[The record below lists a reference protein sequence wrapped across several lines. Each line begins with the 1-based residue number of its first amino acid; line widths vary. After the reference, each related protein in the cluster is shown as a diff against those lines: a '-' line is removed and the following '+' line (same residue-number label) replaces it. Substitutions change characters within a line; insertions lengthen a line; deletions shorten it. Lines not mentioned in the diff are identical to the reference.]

1 MADFFLVSI
10 VGNAKRWEVDMSAFP
25 ILTRIN
31 NTLSTLPEFISAE
44 PFHQP
49 DCPADLKK

>member
-1 MADFFLVSI
+1 MADFFVVAM
-10 VGNAKRWEVDMSAFP
+10 VGNAKRWEVDMTPFP

-31 NTLSTLPEFISAE
+31 NTLSTLPEFIAAE
-44 PFHQP
+44 PLKQP